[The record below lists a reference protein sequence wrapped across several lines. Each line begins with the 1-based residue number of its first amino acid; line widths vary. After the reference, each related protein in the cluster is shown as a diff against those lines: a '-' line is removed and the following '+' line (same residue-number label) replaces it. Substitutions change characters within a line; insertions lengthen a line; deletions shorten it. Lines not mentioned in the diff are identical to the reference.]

1 MMNFRKRVISLVVA
15 NGILALLLI
24 IGAFSSLQARGLAPI
39 TQSVFPS
46 LRPAEVSRVT
56 VTHAGTT
63 LELNRQ
69 TVGNWTVKSGASVYP
84 AEPTQV
90 TNFLSDLS
98 TLQTIRSVT
107 ESTSLYST
115 FKLDN
120 ADAYRIDVI
129 QSGGPSLTLY
139 YGKDEVGGGY
149 IRIGND
155 PAVYLAD
162 HSLAFYLASG
172 SQGWYDLRL
181 FPANLTYSDVQELD
195 VAFLPGIDSAQ
206 RGLVVLQGKPDP
218 RLPASIRTR
227 GYRLA
232 RRSTN
237 ADPNTWF
244 FEGDLSIPLDQPQ
257 VESVSRELVTL
268 QGSSFAAVGAVE
280 SGIAHPGIR
289 VTATTGT
296 GSTYILNIGRSAGK
310 DTFYVQ
316 PEGPGVFTDSAG
328 KPYVYVIS
336 RWYLQRLLKPIDD
349 LEQQPAAS
357 GK

>member
-1 MMNFRKRVISLVVA
+1 MNFRKKVITLVLV
-15 NGILALLLI
+15 NGTLAILLI

-46 LRPAEVSRVT
+46 LRPAQVSGVT
-56 VTHAGTT
+56 VSHAGTIF
-63 LELNRQ
+63 ELDRQ
-69 TVGNWTVKSGASVYP
+69 PAGNWTVQSGASVYP

-107 ESTSLYST
+107 ESATLYRT
-115 FKLDN
+115 FKLDS
-120 ADAYRIDVI
+120 ADAYRIIVT
-129 QSGGPSLTLY
+129 QAGGPTLTLY

-172 SQGWYDLRL
+172 SEGWYDLRL
-181 FPANLTYSDVQELD
+181 FPAKLTYSDIQELA
-195 VAFLPGIDSAQ
+195 VAFLPGIDGEQ

-218 RLPASIRTR
+218 RLPASIHTR
-227 GYRLA
+227 GYRLV

-244 FEGDLSIPLDQPQ
+244 FEGDHSIPLDQPQ

-268 QGSSFAAVGAVE
+268 QGSSFAAVGAAE
-280 SGIAHPGIR
+280 SGTAHPGIR
-289 VTATTGT
+289 VTGTTGS
-296 GSTYILNIGRSAGK
+296 GSTFTLNIGRSAGK

-328 KPYVYVIS
+328 KPFVYVMS

-349 LEQQPAAS
+349 LEQPPAAP